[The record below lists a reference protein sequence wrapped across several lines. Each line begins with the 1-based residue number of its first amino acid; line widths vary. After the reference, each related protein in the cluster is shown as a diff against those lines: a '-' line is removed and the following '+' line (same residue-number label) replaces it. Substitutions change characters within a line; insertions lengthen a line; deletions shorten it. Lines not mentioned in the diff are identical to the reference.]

1 MILKP
6 TLTNSRV
13 VQSGSQQV
21 CLPHPSLLLLLL
33 QYHYSLSVIITR
45 QMMIIVGASLSAQV
59 QVSLADNCSSAEA
72 CLCAALSF
80 ASFSCQSALLC
91 RSAVSLS
98 MLHRTM
104 HQALS
109 RCWRLRNRSPLCSS
123 VSLSSSLL
131 RHSHSSYHLAN
142 RNDRMRYVPPQDS
155 C

>member
-109 RCWRLRNRSPLCSS
+109 RCWRLRAQPF
-123 VSLSSSLL
+123 SSLL
-131 RHSHSSYHLAN
+131 ICFPVQLSSPA
-142 RNDRMRYVPPQDS
+142 
-155 C
+155 